1 MAVNNSLTSNG
12 TSALNNTTLSGS
24 LNGLS
29 VVSSGS
35 DVVLTYNAS
44 TMTFTVILNN
54 SSIIN
59 TKLQYSYINLF
70 GLQMNLGGIYTVPN
84 LYITNAMLAKSSI
97 TLNTIPMVLGSSY
110 TLTTNDIQESVLPTN
125 KYYTDA
131 RARASISGT
140 APIIYNNTTGV
151 ISLNTTI
158 AQTQTF
164 TAQTTFNN
172 GNNVQGTT
180 YSVFFIREGKARK
193 TRLQI

>member
-1 MAVNNSLTSNG
+1 MNG
-12 TSALNNTTLSGS
+12 
-24 LNGLS
+24 
-29 VVSSGS
+29 
-35 DVVLTYNAS
+35 
-44 TMTFTVILNN
+44 
-54 SSIIN
+54 
-59 TKLQYSYINLF
+59 
-70 GLQMNLGGIYTVPN
+70 
-84 LYITNAMLAKSSI
+84 MLANCSR

-131 RARASISGT
+131 RARLSISGT
-140 APIIYNNTTGV
+140 APIAYNNTTGV